1 MGFIKMAL
9 KNLRAI
15 DTVSYFFHGIPS
27 IHFSAM
33 DFPGTIGPN
42 TSDWTIGVISLHN
55 SSSQFKLGTFL
66 SLKVW
71 KERTVLAKSEAASF
85 QKKLAHKQS
94 SLWSG
99 QMHALRLPSWSCC
112 EVLHNQVNKNNMYN
126 LQCIYIYIKCLC
138 VNNIRLY
145 RVTYF
150 QLS

>member
-1 MGFIKMAL
+1 MAF
-9 KNLRAI
+9 KYLRAI

-55 SSSQFKLGTFL
+55 SSNQFKLGTFL

-94 SLWSG
+94 SLWPNACIAFTIVVMLWSPTQSG
-99 QMHALRLPSWSCC
+99 Q
-112 EVLHNQVNKNNMYN
+112 QK
-126 LQCIYIYIKCLC
+126 
-138 VNNIRLY
+138 
-145 RVTYF
+145 
-150 QLS
+150 